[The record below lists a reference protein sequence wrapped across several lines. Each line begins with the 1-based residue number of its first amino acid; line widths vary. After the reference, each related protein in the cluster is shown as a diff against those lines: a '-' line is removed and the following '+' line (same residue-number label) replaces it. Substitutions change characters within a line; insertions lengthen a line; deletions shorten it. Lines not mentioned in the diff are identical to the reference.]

1 MQKCT
6 FFVQNCILFI
16 NIHHFQSTFDV
27 FSVIINLSI
36 YGGFFMFNL
45 VDEKDK
51 YLVVCKFL
59 KGLSDLTLKAYKI
72 DLKQFCN
79 FMEQHDCFNKNELN
93 SYINMLHSRYKPK
106 SAKRKIACVKA
117 FYRYMEI
124 EDIIDANPFH
134 KIILKYKEPLKL
146 PRTIPLNCIQDM
158 LTYAYK
164 QHLIAITK
172 CQKEVAL
179 RNIVVLELLFSTGMR
194 VSEVSNLKTSAIN
207 LGDNTVRIFGKG
219 SKERIMC
226 ISDDLSKTI
235 SNYLVSR
242 SQKSD
247 YLLINRL
254 GNRLSEQSIR
264 YMVNDYA
271 NAVGAPLHITPHMF
285 RHTFATELH
294 NEDIDIRYIQQFL
307 GHSSIAT
314 TQIYTHISTSK
325 TREILESKHPR
336 NKMNL
341 NFNKKE

>member
-1 MQKCT
+1 
-6 FFVQNCILFI
+6 
-16 NIHHFQSTFDV
+16 
-27 FSVIINLSI
+27 
-36 YGGFFMFNL
+36 MFNL

-51 YLVVCKFL
+51 YLVSCKSL

-72 DLKQFCN
+72 DLKQFCDYMSN
-79 FMEQHDCFNKNELN
+79 RDCFDKSELN
-93 SYINMLHSRYKPK
+93 SYINILHRRYKPK

-124 EDIIDANPFH
+124 EDIIDYNPFH
-134 KIILKYKEPLKL
+134 KIIIKYKEPIKL
-146 PRTIPLNCIQDM
+146 PRTIPLNCIEDI
-158 LTYAYK
+158 LTYAYI
-164 QHLIAITK
+164 QHSLAVTNY
-172 CQKEVAL
+172 QKEVTL
-179 RNIVVLELLFSTGMR
+179 RNIVVIELLFSTGMR
-194 VSEVSNLKTSAIN
+194 VSEISNLKTANIN
-207 LGDNTVRIFGKG
+207 LTDNTIRIFGKG

-226 ISDDLSKTI
+226 ITDNLSKTI
-235 SNYLVSR
+235 SNYLTIRSR
-242 SQKSD
+242 KTD
-247 YLLINRL
+247 YLLVNKL
-254 GNRLSEQSIR
+254 GNRLSEQSVR

-294 NEDIDIRYIQQFL
+294 NEDVDIRYIQQFL

-341 NFNKKE
+341 YLI

>member
-1 MQKCT
+1 M
-6 FFVQNCILFI
+6 V
-16 NIHHFQSTFDV
+16 
-27 FSVIINLSI
+27 LSF

-45 VDEKDK
+45 IEEKDK
-51 YLVVCKFL
+51 YLTACKSL
-59 KGLSDLTLKAYKI
+59 KGLSNLTLKAYQI
-72 DLKQFCN
+72 DLKQFCD
-79 FMEQHDCFNKNELN
+79 FMRGRDCFDKNEIN
-93 SYINMLHSRYKPK
+93 SYINMLHSLYKPK
-106 SAKRKIACVKA
+106 SAKRKIACIKA

-124 EDIIDANPFH
+124 EDIIAFNPFH
-134 KIILKYKEPLKL
+134 KIIIKYKEPIKL

-158 LTYAYK
+158 LAYTYK
-164 QHLIAITK
+164 QHFIACTK
-172 CQKEVAL
+172 YQKEVAL

-194 VSEVSNLKTSAIN
+194 VSEISNLKISAIN
-207 LGDNTVRIFGKG
+207 FGDNTICIFGKG

-226 ISDDLSKTI
+226 INDNLSKTI
-235 SNYLVSR
+235 SNYLTVRSR
-242 SQKSD
+242 KTD
-247 YLLINRL
+247 YLLVNRL

-294 NEDIDIRYIQQFL
+294 NEDVDIRYIQQFL

-341 NFNKKE
+341 SYQLKK

>member
-1 MQKCT
+1 M
-6 FFVQNCILFI
+6 LFQDI
-16 NIHHFQSTFDV
+16 SHLQSTFEM
-27 FSVIINLSI
+27 FSAIIDLSI
-36 YGGFFMFNL
+36 YGGFFMFDL

-51 YLVVCKFL
+51 YLVVCKSL

-72 DLKQFCN
+72 DLKQFCD
-79 FMEQHDCFNKNELN
+79 FMNQRNCFDKNELN
-93 SYINMLHSRYKPK
+93 SYINMLHNRYKPK
-106 SAKRKIACVKA
+106 SAKRKIACIKA

-124 EDIIDANPFH
+124 EDIIDFNPFH

-146 PRTIPLNCIQDM
+146 PRTIPLNCIQNM

-164 QHLIAITK
+164 QHYVAVTEY
-172 CQKEVAL
+172 QKEVTL

-194 VSEVSNLKTSAIN
+194 VSEVSNLKTSSVN
-207 LGDNTVRIFGKG
+207 LDDNTIRIFGKG

-226 ISDDLSKTI
+226 ISDNLSKTI
-235 SNYLVSR
+235 SNYLISR

-247 YLLINRL
+247 YLLVNRL

-271 NAVGAPLHITPHMF
+271 IAVGAPLHITPHMF

-294 NEDIDIRYIQQFL
+294 NEDVDIRYIQQFL

-314 TQIYTHISTSK
+314 TQIYTYISTSK
-325 TREILESKHPR
+325 TREILKSKHPR
-336 NKMNL
+336 NKMSLSINS
-341 NFNKKE
+341 KK

>member
-6 FFVQNCILFI
+6 FFVQNHSLFKDI
-16 NIHHFQSTFDV
+16 RHFQSTFKV
-27 FSVIINLSI
+27 FSVIMNLSL

-51 YLVVCKFL
+51 YLIACKSL

-72 DLKQFCN
+72 DLKQFCD
-79 FMEQHDCFNKNELN
+79 FMNQRDCFDKNELN
-93 SYINMLHSRYKPK
+93 SYINMLHNRYKPK
-106 SAKRKIACVKA
+106 SAKRKMACVKA

-124 EDIIDANPFH
+124 EDIIDFNPFH
-134 KIILKYKEPLKL
+134 KIILKYKEPIKL
-146 PRTIPLNCIQDM
+146 PRTIPLNCIRDM

-164 QHLIAITK
+164 QYAIAVTK
-172 CQKEVAL
+172 YQKEVTL
-179 RNIVVLELLFSTGMR
+179 RNIVVIELLFSTGMR
-194 VSEVSNLKTSAIN
+194 VSEVSNLKLSAVN
-207 LGDNTVRIFGKG
+207 LGDNTIRIFGKG
-219 SKERIMC
+219 AKERIMC
-226 ISDDLSKTI
+226 ISNDLSKTI
-235 SNYLVSR
+235 SSYLKICSR
-242 SQKSD
+242 KTD
-247 YLLINRL
+247 YLLTNKS

-294 NEDIDIRYIQQFL
+294 NEDVDIRYIQQFL

-325 TREILESKHPR
+325 TREILEAKHPR

-341 NFNKKE
+341 SL

>member
-1 MQKCT
+1 
-6 FFVQNCILFI
+6 
-16 NIHHFQSTFDV
+16 
-27 FSVIINLSI
+27 
-36 YGGFFMFNL
+36 MFNL

-51 YLVVCKFL
+51 YLVVCKSL

-72 DLKQFCN
+72 DLKQFCD
-79 FMEQHDCFNKNELN
+79 FMKQRDCFGKNELN
-93 SYINMLHSRYKPK
+93 SYINMLHNKYKPK

-264 YMVNDYA
+264 CLLYTSDA
-271 NAVGAPLHITPHMF
+271 AD
-285 RHTFATELH
+285 EL
-294 NEDIDIRYIQQFL
+294 
-307 GHSSIAT
+307 
-314 TQIYTHISTSK
+314 
-325 TREILESKHPR
+325 
-336 NKMNL
+336 
-341 NFNKKE
+341 

>member
-1 MQKCT
+1 ME
-6 FFVQNCILFI
+6 
-16 NIHHFQSTFDV
+16 
-27 FSVIINLSI
+27 LSL

-45 VDEKDK
+45 VNEKDK
-51 YLVVCKFL
+51 YLIVSKSL
-59 KGLSDLTLKAYKI
+59 KGLSNLTLKAYKI
-72 DLKQFCN
+72 DLTQFCD
-79 FMEQHDCFNKNELN
+79 FMNQRDCFDKNELN
-93 SYINMLHSRYKPK
+93 SYINMLHNQYKPK

-124 EDIIDANPFH
+124 EDIIDFNPFH

-158 LTYAYK
+158 LTFAYK
-164 QHLIAITK
+164 QHSVATSK
-172 CQKEVAL
+172 YQKEVTL

-194 VSEVSNLKTSAIN
+194 VSEISNIKTSAIN
-207 LGDNTVRIFGKG
+207 FGDNTIRIFGKG

-226 ISDDLSKTI
+226 ISNNLCKMI
-235 SNYLVSR
+235 SSYLISR

-271 NAVGAPLHITPHMF
+271 NAVGTPLHITPHIF

-294 NEDIDIRYIQQFL
+294 NEDVDIRYIQQFL

-325 TREILESKHPR
+325 TREILESKHSR

-341 NFNKKE
+341 SLHNI

>member
-1 MQKCT
+1 MGLCDFAKYLS
-6 FFVQNCILFI
+6 FSGDFWFILRH
-16 NIHHFQSTFDV
+16 NE
-27 FSVIINLSI
+27 IIILRR
-36 YGGFFMFNL
+36 FFMFNL
-45 VDEKDK
+45 VNEKDK
-51 YLVVCKFL
+51 YLVSCKSL

-72 DLKQFCN
+72 DLEQFCDYMN
-79 FMEQHDCFNKNELN
+79 CRDCFDKNELN

-106 SAKRKIACVKA
+106 SVKRKIACVKA

-124 EDIIDANPFH
+124 EDIIDYNPFH
-134 KIILKYKEPLKL
+134 KIIIKYKEPIKL
-146 PRTIPLNCIQDM
+146 PRTIPLNCIQDI

-164 QHLIAITK
+164 QHSLAVTK
-172 CQKEVAL
+172 YQKEVTL
-179 RNIVVLELLFSTGMR
+179 RNIVVIELLFSTGMR
-194 VSEVSNLKTSAIN
+194 VSEISNLKTANIN
-207 LGDNTVRIFGKG
+207 LSDNTIRIFGKG

-235 SNYLVSR
+235 SNYLTIRSR
-242 SQKSD
+242 KTD
-247 YLLINRL
+247 YLLVNKL
-254 GNRLSEQSIR
+254 GNRLSEQSVR

-294 NEDIDIRYIQQFL
+294 NEDVDIRYIQQFL

-336 NKMNL
+336 NKMKL
-341 NFNKKE
+341 SL